1 MTLEGP
7 VRSSWFNSEVVTKF
21 GQESEKSFWNA
32 QWRGRNDVYRKVPKT
47 FFDHRQQG
55 SDGCRYEW
63 RRQKIGFQL
72 ASKIVCLGGK
82 PC

>member
-32 QWRGRNDVYRKVPKT
+32 QWRGEMMYREKYPRLFSITNNKEATVVDMNGGNGGDKRLG
-47 FFDHRQQG
+47 FN
-55 SDGCRYEW
+55 W
-63 RRQKIGFQL
+63 RQKLF
-72 ASKIVCLGGK
+72 V
-82 PC
+82 